1 MSTELP
7 PPTPLSRVLATLR
20 VGLHV
25 LFVFLLTVGAARFL
39 TADPDRART
48 TPVLVLVAALAGV
61 YLAGTVVESRYPVM
75 LGWLAVV
82 TALWFGLV
90 ALSLDLVW
98 LLFPLVLLFL
108 HLLPRAAGLVAVV
121 VLWAIAAFVPAALHP
136 ADWSAGSVLGPAI
149 GTVLAVAIYYT
160 YLALHREADHHRA
173 VAQALRAAQD
183 QLAASEHQAGQLEER
198 ERLSR
203 EIHDTVAQGL
213 SSILLVSR
221 AARGSLR
228 RGDTAAVAGQL
239 ATIEEQ
245 ATDNL
250 AEARRFVRDLA
261 SPVLAESLPDS
272 LRRIIDQARARQDAL
287 GEPLDLSLQVAG
299 DAERPL
305 AEPVRRTVLRAAQEA
320 VANVLRHARGQT
332 AVVTL
337 TVWDG
342 EVSLDVVDDGRGTSG
357 DRSYG
362 LRGLSDRVAAL
373 DGTLDIDSGD
383 GSPGTTL
390 TVRLP
395 LTGHP

>member
-90 ALSLDLVW
+90 ALSLDFVW

-183 QLAASEHQAGQLEER
+183 QLAA
-198 ERLSR
+198 
-203 EIHDTVAQGL
+203 
-213 SSILLVSR
+213 
-221 AARGSLR
+221 
-228 RGDTAAVAGQL
+228 
-239 ATIEEQ
+239 
-245 ATDNL
+245 
-250 AEARRFVRDLA
+250 
-261 SPVLAESLPDS
+261 
-272 LRRIIDQARARQDAL
+272 RQDAL

-320 VANVLRHARGQT
+320 VANVLRHARAQT

>member
-1 MSTELP
+1 MSTVP
-7 PPTPLSRVLATLR
+7 TPPTPLSRVLATLR

-25 LFVFLLTVGAARFL
+25 LFAFLLAVGTARFL
-39 TADPDRART
+39 AADPDRAHT
-48 TPVLVLVAALAGV
+48 TPVLILVVALAGV

-75 LGWLAVV
+75 LAWLAVV

-90 ALSLDLVW
+90 VLSLDFVW
-98 LLFPLVLLFL
+98 LLFPLALLVL
-108 HLLPRAAGLVAVV
+108 HLLPRVAGLVTVA
-121 VLWAIAAFVPAALHP
+121 VLWAIAAFVPAGLHP
-136 ADWSAGSVLGPAI
+136 EDWSAGSVLGPAI

-173 VAQALRAAQD
+173 VAQALRSAQD
-183 QLAASEHQAGQLEER
+183 QLAATEHQAGQLEER

-228 RGDTAAVAGQL
+228 RGDTGAVAGQL

-245 ATDNL
+245 AADNL

-272 LRRIIDQARARQDAL
+272 LQRIINQARARQAAL
-287 GEPLDLSLQVAG
+287 GEPLELSLRVAG
-299 DAERPL
+299 DADRALP
-305 AEPVRRTVLRAAQEA
+305 EPVRRTVLRAAQEA
-320 VANVLRHARGQT
+320 VANVLRHARAAT

-342 EVSLDVVDDGRGTSG
+342 EVNLDVVDDGRGITG
-357 DRSYG
+357 EHGYG
-362 LRGLSDRVAAL
+362 LRGLADRVAEL
-373 DGTLDIDSGD
+373 GGSLDIDSGD

-395 LTGHP
+395 LTGQS